1 MISEM
6 KYKRNNIICTGGDG
20 MKTNVLVRM
29 GDTKYINV
37 NTLTDEEKKNAGNRM
52 NRQAADSIVI
62 VPKTA

>member
-1 MISEM
+1 
-6 KYKRNNIICTGGDG
+6 